1 MRQESLGLPLLQ
13 VLSGSDLEREG
24 KATAMTRFRKLK
36 GLTCL
41 GLGDQKEMQPQKKQG
56 LD

>member
-41 GLGDQKEMQPQKKQG
+41 GLGGQKEMQPQKKQG